1 MLDFKCQMII
11 DEFDERRPLLQKIR
25 ELVNSAI
32 QEALTEN
39 DVEVTAVEGRIK
51 KRDSLI
57 GKLIRKGHKYH
68 TLDDITDLV
77 GFRVITLYSDDVD
90 RVASYM

>member
-32 QEALTEN
+32 QKALT
-39 DVEVTAVEGRIK
+39 
-51 KRDSLI
+51 
-57 GKLIRKGHKYH
+57 
-68 TLDDITDLV
+68 
-77 GFRVITLYSDDVD
+77 
-90 RVASYM
+90 

>member
-57 GKLIRKGHKYH
+57 GKLKKGAQVSHP
-68 TLDDITDLV
+68 
-77 GFRVITLYSDDVD
+77 R
-90 RVASYM
+90 